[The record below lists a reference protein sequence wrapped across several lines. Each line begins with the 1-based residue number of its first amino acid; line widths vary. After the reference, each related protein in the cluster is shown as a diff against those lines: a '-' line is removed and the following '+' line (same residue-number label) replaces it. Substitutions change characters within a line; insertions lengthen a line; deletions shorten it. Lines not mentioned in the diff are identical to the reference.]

1 MASKKKQGRNDDN
14 NKLPAPGMVQS
25 EKVLQKIK
33 SLLEDREFESMDDA
47 NAFLKEITAKLN
59 AGEEL
64 EIDDMTP
71 DKRAQELIYDAWEAE
86 RREERLK
93 LAEQALALYPECADA
108 YVILAEDKARTPEEA
123 KESYALGVAAGERAL
138 GEEFFKENKGSFWG
152 IIETRGYMRA
162 RQGLYQCLWSL
173 GQKEEAIAHCEEML
187 SLNPNDNQGVRY
199 DLAAYLFEINDLE
212 RLSRLIKKY
221 AGDSSTFWQYSRAL
235 LAYYKRGE
243 SKKANRELRRAL
255 EKNPFVPA
263 YLLQARALPEEI
275 PEFYAL
281 GSNQE
286 AILYTASFCVGWYRK
301 PESLLWLARGTAV
314 LLADVCEVDK

>member
-14 NKLPAPGMVQS
+14 RFPAPGRGQS
-25 EKVLQKIK
+25 ERVLQKIQ
-33 SLLEDREFESMDDA
+33 SLLEDRKFESMDEA

-59 AGEEL
+59 AGEEP
-64 EIDDMTP
+64 EIDDMPP
-71 DKRAQELIYDAWEAE
+71 DKRAQELIYDAWEAK

-108 YVILAEDKARTPEEA
+108 YVILAEDKARTLEEA
-123 KESYALGVAAGERAL
+123 KEFYALGVAAGERAL

-187 SLNPNDNQGVRY
+187 SLNPSDNQGVRY
-199 DLAAYLFEINDLE
+199 DLAAYLFEINDLD

-221 AGDSSTFWQYSRAL
+221 TGDGSTFWQYSRAL
-235 LAYYKRGE
+235 LAYYQSGE

-263 YLLQARALPEEI
+263 YLLQARVLPEEL
-275 PEFYAL
+275 PEFYSL
-281 GSNQE
+281 GSHEE
-286 AILYTASFCVGWYRK
+286 AILYTASYCGGWYRK

-314 LLADVCEVDK
+314 LLADVCEEDE